1 MPRGVRPAAGWLRLA
16 AGILCIWFF
25 MFVLAPWV
33 RTIGPVEEML
43 DFVEENDI
51 DASALFYTEVE
62 EFSDSEV
69 AVRDALKY

>member
-1 MPRGVRPAAGWLRLA
+1 MIARPAAGWLRLT
-16 AGILCIWFF
+16 AGILCVWLF

-51 DASALFYTEVE
+51 DASALFYTEAE
-62 EFSDSEV
+62 EFSDAEV
-69 AVRDALKY
+69 AVRDALEY